1 MAQMNLFTEKKQ
13 THVHGE
19 QTCGCQEGGRGSG
32 RDWQFGVST
41 CKLLHLEWISY
52 EVLLYSTGKYIQS
65 LGIDHNG
72 KEYQKE

>member
-1 MAQMNLFTEKKQ
+1 MNLAIKQKKTDRHREK
-13 THVHGE
+13 
-19 QTCGCQEGGRGSG
+19 TCGCQEGEGRKWDGLG
-32 RDWQFGVST
+32 GFGAST